1 MFDQLMQFVLRQRL
15 LVLLAGAVVLVLG
28 GVTWLRLPI
37 DAFPDVTNVQVMIL
51 TESHGLS
58 PEEIERLVTFPIETQ
73 MSGLPGVQQV
83 RSLSQSGL
91 SQVVVIFEDRVD
103 SYFAR
108 QLVFERLAMVRE
120 DLPAGVEPELGPI
133 STGLGEIFQ
142 YTVESGHYCP
152 SHREVWSHGAGACP
166 RCSEPLVAGG
176 VDLMGLRTIQEW
188 LIGPQLRRLPGINEI
203 NSMGG
208 LVRQFHV
215 VVDPQMLLKFGVSLR
230 DVIEAIEINNRN
242 SGAGFI
248 VKDFEQIN
256 VVSRGL
262 LKDADDIGQ
271 IVVKA
276 ANGTAVYL
284 GDLAH
289 VQAAPQARLGGAGR
303 DGRGE
308 TVVGMAIMLKGENS
322 KLVVDRVKNEIP
334 EIQKSLPPGVRIRP
348 FYDRTDLIHA
358 CIRTVS
364 GALAQGGVFVVLILF
379 LLLWDLR
386 AALTV
391 ALSLPLTAAAT
402 FILMDWTE
410 VSANLM
416 SLGGLVIAVGMVV
429 DAAIIVTEN
438 ITRHMGEDARSGRT
452 RTEITLAAVRE
463 VARPMTFAILI
474 MVVVFVPL
482 FALESLEGKMFK
494 PLALTI
500 CFAMLS
506 SLIVSLTVVPVL
518 AAAVAR
524 RVPRDIHANPL
535 VRAFHS
541 LHAPALRL
549 AIKGRWITVA
559 AAGAML
565 VAGASMFLQLGTE
578 FLPALDE
585 GAIAINIVRLPT
597 AGLEGSV
604 LQSQWIEKHL
614 LARFPDEI
622 ATIVSKTGR
631 AEISEDPMG
640 PEQTDL
646 IIALQPKGQW
656 TAARSKDELVAGME
670 KELKAFPGIRPAF
683 SQPIALR
690 VNELISGI
698 KSDVAI
704 KVFGDDI
711 DTLIETAEAMAPI
724 LAGIEGAG
732 DVAIEQVSGFSQL
745 NVVLDRRAMA
755 RHKVNVEAV
764 NELLEAAVGGKT
776 ASVLYDN
783 LVPVEI
789 VVRLGASS
797 APAPRSHVASGD
809 ACPTKTIT
817 GGEDLAR
824 LLVASPLGY
833 NVPLGEVARIEQ
845 ADAPAK
851 INREDSRRRLL
862 VECNVRGRDIGGF
875 VAEAKSRLAGIER
888 GLPTGYR
895 LVWGGQFE
903 NQQRAM
909 KRLSVVVP
917 ISLLLIFV
925 MLVSAL
931 GSLKSASLIMFNLPF
946 AVIGGAAA
954 MYLLGI
960 HLSVAATIGFI
971 AVLGVAVEDGLVLI
985 SFCDQ
990 LRRQGWAT
998 VDAVYEACRLRIRPL
1013 VMTTA
1018 TTLLG
1023 LLPMLY
1029 ATGAGSEIQRPLVA
1043 VIFGGLISSLVLEL
1057 IVLPVLYILAH
1068 RDRAPA
1074 QA

>member
-1 MFDQLMQFVLRQRL
+1 MLDQMLQFILRQRFLIL
-15 LVLLAGAVVLVLG
+15 LMGGLVLVLG

-51 TESHGLS
+51 TESRGLS
-58 PEEIERLVTFPIETQ
+58 PEEVERLVTFPIETQ

-108 QLVFERLAMVRE
+108 NLVFERLAMVRD
-120 DLPAGVEPELGPI
+120 DLPGGVEPELGPI
-133 STGLGEIFQ
+133 STGLGEIYQ
-142 YTVESGHYCP
+142 YTVESGFYCP
-152 SHREVWSHGAGACP
+152 SHREVWTQEAGACP
-166 RCSEPLVAGG
+166 QCSKPLIAGD

-188 LIGPQLRRLPGINEI
+188 LIAPQLRRLPGLNEV

-208 LVRQFHV
+208 LVRQFHI
-215 VVDPQMLLKFGVSLR
+215 VVDPDMLLKFGVSLR
-230 DVIEAIEINNRN
+230 DVIEAVQNNNRN
-242 SGAGFI
+242 SGVGFI
-248 VKDFEQIN
+248 AKDFEQIN
-256 VVSRGL
+256 VVSQGL
-262 LKDADDIGQ
+262 LKDAEDIGW
-271 IVVKA
+271 IVIKA
-276 ANGTAVYL
+276 ENGAPVYL
-284 GDLAH
+284 SDLAK
-289 VQAAPQARLGGAGR
+289 VQIGPQPRLGGVGR

-308 TVVGMAIMLKGENS
+308 TVVGMTIMLKGENS
-322 KLVVDRVKNEIP
+322 KLVVDRVKQEIP

-348 FYDRTDLIHA
+348 FYDRTDLIQA

-364 GALAQGGVFVVLILF
+364 SALAQGGFFVVAILF

-402 FILMDWTE
+402 FILMDWAD

-438 ITRHMGEDARSGRT
+438 ITRHMGEDAHRGRT
-452 RTEITLAAVRE
+452 RAEIARVAVRE
-463 VARPMTFAILI
+463 VARPVTFAILI

-482 FALESLEGKMFK
+482 FALHSLEGKMFR
-494 PLALTI
+494 PLAMTI

-506 SLIVSLTVVPVL
+506 SLVMSLTVVPVL
-518 AAAVAR
+518 AAAVTR
-524 RVPRDIHANPL
+524 RVARDIHANPL
-535 VRAFHS
+535 VRAFHAV
-541 LHAPALRL
+541 HTPVLRL
-549 AIKGRWITVA
+549 AIRGRWITVA
-559 AAGAML
+559 
-565 VAGASMFLQLGTE
+565 VAGALLVGGASVLVQLGTE

-585 GAIAINIVRLPT
+585 GAIAINVVRLPT

-604 LQSQWIEKHL
+604 LQSRRIEQRL
-614 LARFPDEI
+614 LERFPNEI
-622 ATIVSKTGR
+622 ETIVSKTGR

-640 PEQTDL
+640 PEQTDF
-646 IIALQPKGQW
+646 IITLKPKGQW
-656 TAARSKDELVAGME
+656 SAAKSKNELIEGIE

-704 KVFGDDI
+704 KIFGDDI
-711 DTLIETAEAMAPI
+711 EVLVRSAEAMAPI
-724 LAGIEGAG
+724 LAGIDGAE

-745 NVVLDRRAMA
+745 NVVPDRQAMA
-755 RHKVNVEAV
+755 RHKIHVEAI
-764 NELLEAAVGGKT
+764 NEVLEAAVGGTT
-776 ASVLYDN
+776 ASTLYEN

-789 VVRLGASS
+789 VVRLGPSEA
-797 APAPRSHVASGD
+797 AGGD
-809 ACPTKTIT
+809 L
-817 GGEDLAR
+817 GR
-824 LLVASPLGY
+824 LLVVSPLGY

-851 INREDSRRRLL
+851 VNREDSRRRLL
-862 VECNVRGRDIGGF
+862 VECNVRGRDLGGF
-875 VAEAKSRLAGIER
+875 VAEARDKLADIE
-888 GLPTGYR
+888 GDLPSGYR

-909 KRLSVVVP
+909 KRLAVVVP

-931 GSLKSASLIMFNLPF
+931 NSLKSASLIMVNLPF
-946 AVIGGAAA
+946 AVIGGVAA
-954 MYLLGI
+954 MHLLGI

-990 LRRQGWAT
+990 LRREGRGAL
-998 VDAVYEACRLRIRPL
+998 DAVLEACRLRVRPL

-1029 ATGAGSEIQRPLVA
+1029 ATGAGSELQRPLVT
-1043 VIFGGLISSLVLEL
+1043 VIFGGMVSSLALEL
-1057 IVLPVLYILAH
+1057 IVLPVLYVLAH
-1068 RDRAPA
+1068 GRETPSSA
-1074 QA
+1074 

>member
-1 MFDQLMQFVLRQRL
+1 MFDQLLTFILRQRF
-15 LVLLAGAVVLVLG
+15 LVLLLGGIILVLG
-28 GVTWLRLPI
+28 GLAWLRLPI
-37 DAFPDVTNVQVMIL
+37 DAFPDVTNVQVMVL
-51 TESHGLS
+51 TESRGLS
-58 PEEIERLVTFPIETQ
+58 PEEVERLITFPIEMK
-73 MSGLPGVQQV
+73 MSGLPDVQQV
-83 RSLSQSGL
+83 RSSSQSGL

-120 DLPAGVEPELGPI
+120 ELPEGVEPELGPI
-133 STGLGEIFQ
+133 STGLGEIYQ
-142 YTVESGHYCP
+142 YTVESGYYCP
-152 SHREVWSHGAGACP
+152 SHREVWSQAASVCP
-166 RCSEPLVAGG
+166 QCAKPLVAAGI
-176 VDLMGLRTIQEW
+176 DLMGLRTIQEW
-188 LIGPQLRRLPGINEI
+188 MIGPQLRKLPGINEV

-215 VVDPQMLLKFGVSLR
+215 VVDPDMLLKFGVSLR
-230 DVIEAIEINNRN
+230 DVIEAIETNNRN

-248 VKDFEQIN
+248 AKDFEQIN
-256 VVSRGL
+256 VVSQGL
-262 LKDADDIGQ
+262 LRDANDIER
-271 IVVKA
+271 IVINA
-276 ANGTAVYL
+276 LDGAAVYL
-284 GDLAH
+284 GDLAR
-289 VQAAPQARLGGAGR
+289 VQIAPRTRLGGAGR

-308 TVVGMAIMLKGENS
+308 TVIGMAIMLKGENS
-322 KLVVDRVKNEIP
+322 KRVVDRVKQEIP

-348 FYDRTDLIHA
+348 FYDRTDLIQA

-364 GALAQGGVFVVLILF
+364 SALAQGGIFVVLILF
-379 LLLWDLR
+379 VLLWDLR

-402 FILMDWTE
+402 FILMDWADVT
-410 VSANLM
+410 ANLM

-438 ITRHMGEDARSGRT
+438 ITRHMGEDSRSDRT
-452 RTEITLAAVRE
+452 RAQIAVAAVRE
-463 VARPMTFAILI
+463 VGRPMTFAILI
-474 MVVVFVPL
+474 IIVVFVPL
-482 FALESLEGKMFK
+482 FALQSLEGKMFK

-506 SLIVSLTVVPVL
+506 SLVVSLTVVPVL
-518 AAAVAR
+518 AAAVTR
-524 RVPRDIHANPL
+524 RAPRDIHENPL

-541 LHAPALRL
+541 LHAPVLRL
-549 AIKGRWITVA
+549 ALRGRWITVA
-559 AAGAML
+559 VAGAL
-565 VAGASMFLQLGTE
+565 VVVGASMFRQLGTE

-585 GAIAINIVRLPT
+585 GAIAINLVRLPT
-597 AGLEGSV
+597 AGLEGSIA
-604 LQSQWIEKHL
+604 QSRRIEKHL
-614 LARFPDEI
+614 LERFPNEI

-646 IIALQPKGQW
+646 IVALRPKRQW
-656 TAARSKDELVAGME
+656 VAVGSKDELVAGIE

-698 KSDVAI
+698 KSDVAVKI
-704 KVFGDDI
+704 FGDDI
-711 DTLIETAEAMAPI
+711 QTLIRVAEEMAPI
-724 LAGIEGAG
+724 LAGIEGVG
-732 DVAIEQVSGFSQL
+732 DVAIEQVSGFSQFHVL
-745 NVVLDRRAMA
+745 LDRRAMA
-755 RHKVNVEAV
+755 RHKISVDTV
-764 NELLEAAVGGKT
+764 NELLEAAVGGKA
-776 ASVLYDN
+776 ASILYEN

-789 VVRLGASS
+789 VVRLGRSCV
-797 APAPRSHVASGD
+797 PAERPAADGD
-809 ACPTKTIT
+809 ACPPAAIS

-824 LLVASPLGY
+824 LLVSSPRGY
-833 NVPLGEVARIEQ
+833 RVPVGEIARIELVE
-845 ADAPAK
+845 APAR
-851 INREDSRRRLL
+851 ISREDSRRRLL

-875 VAEAKSRLAGIER
+875 VAEAKSKLAGIEQ
-888 GLPTGYR
+888 GLPPGSR

-903 NQQRAM
+903 NRQRATR
-909 KRLSVVVP
+909 RLTVVVP
-917 ISLLLIFV
+917 IALLLIFV

-931 GSLKSASLIMFNLPF
+931 GSVKSAALILLNLPF
-946 AVIGGAAA
+946 AVIGGAVV
-954 MYLLGI
+954 MYLLVI

-971 AVLGVAVEDGLVLI
+971 AVLGMAVEDGLVLV

-990 LRRQGWAT
+990 LRRQGKAT

-1043 VIFGGLISSLVLEL
+1043 VIFGGLLSSLLLEL
-1057 IVLPVLYILAH
+1057 VVLPVLYVLSH
-1068 RDRAPA
+1068 GDEAPA
-1074 QA
+1074 SD